1 MKIMLDPGHGAGSQY
16 NRGFKQVGKLPYCNE
31 GSCNYN
37 YCEYYLKPALE
48 RYGIEVKLTR
58 KNILDNPS
66 LAKRGNMAKDYDL
79 LISCHSNAAN
89 GKASGVEIWDS
100 TNPKESIKELTD
112 KICKNIAET
121 LDIPNRGTKYRRQ
134 ANGTNYYGVLRNGQ
148 AKHNFIIEHCFHDN
162 QSDAEKYRRNLGK
175 VADAVADAIGEY
187 FNLNAIAKIVKNENL
202 FILETPSTNVY
213 QQFIEGKTLR
223 EIGAYGING
232 SFFDTPRPRER
243 KSIWA
248 IALNGGV
255 TLGENA
261 DRVSYDPDI
270 YRGTLAIY
278 EDGRCEVKSVNN
290 ITEIKGAKVA
300 VSGVSLTPKYDP
312 EEEKVASDILRRT
325 WHTAIAFKGDTVYL
339 IVSKRRVDMFTFKQQ
354 IDGAINPDG
363 AIALDGGGSSEF
375 NFKGT
380 YHGSGRKLCTMI
392 GIKKF

>member
-1 MKIMLDPGHGAGSQY
+1 MKILLDPGHGAGSQY

-66 LAKRGNMAKDYDL
+66 LAKRGNMAKGYDL

-162 QSDAEKYRRNLGK
+162 QSDAEKYRTNLGK

-202 FILETPSTNVY
+202 FILETPATNVY

-248 IALNGGV
+248 IAVNGGI

-270 YRGTLAIY
+270 KRGTLAIY

-290 ITEIKGAKVA
+290 INEIRGAKVA

-312 EEEKVASDILRRT
+312 EEEKIASDILRRT
-325 WHTAIAFKGDTVYL
+325 WHTAIAYKGETVYL
-339 IVSKRRVDMFTFKQQ
+339 IVSKRQVDMFTFKQQ

>member
-1 MKIMLDPGHGAGSQY
+1 MKIMLDPGHGAGKAF
-16 NRGFKQVGKLPYCNE
+16 NRGFKQVRDFPYCNE
-31 GSCNYN
+31 GDCNFI
-37 YCEYYLKPALE
+37 YCQNFLKPSLE
-48 RYGIEVKLTR
+48 RLGFTVGMTR
-58 KNILDNPS
+58 KSIKDNPS
-66 LAKRGNMAKDYDL
+66 LTQRGYMAKGYDL

-100 TNPKESIKELTD
+100 TNPKESIKDLTD
-112 KICKNIAET
+112 KICKGVAET

-134 ANGTNYYGVLRNGQ
+134 ANGTNYYGILRYGQ

-162 QSDAEKYRRNLGK
+162 PSDAEKYRTNLGK
-175 VADAVADAIGEY
+175 VADAVANAIGEH
-187 FNLNAIAKIVKNENL
+187 FNLRGIAKMVKNENL
-202 FILETPSTNVY
+202 FILETPSTNIY
-213 QQFIEGKTLR
+213 QQFIGGKTLK
-223 EIGAYGING
+223 ELGAYGING

-248 IALNGGV
+248 IVVNGGV

-290 ITEIKGAKVA
+290 IGEIKGTKVA
-300 VSGVSLTPKYDP
+300 VSGVSLTPNYDP

-325 WHTAIAFKGDTVYL
+325 WHTAIAYKGETVYL
-339 IVSKRRVDMFTFKQQ
+339 IVSKRQVDMFTFKQQ

>member
-66 LAKRGNMAKDYDL
+66 LAKRGNMAKGYDL

-248 IALNGGV
+248 IAINGGV
-255 TLGENA
+255 TLGENT

-290 ITEIKGAKVA
+290 IGEIKGAKVA

-312 EEEKVASDILRRT
+312 EEEKIASDILRRT
-325 WHTAIAFKGDTVYL
+325 WHTAIAYIGETVYL
-339 IVSKRRVDMFTFKQQ
+339 IVSKRQVDMFTFKQQ

>member
-16 NRGFKQVGKLPYCNE
+16 NRGFRQVGKLPYCNE

-48 RYGIEVKLTR
+48 RYGIEVELTR

-66 LAKRGNMAKDYDL
+66 LAKRGKMAKGYDL

-100 TNPKESIKELTD
+100 TNPKESIKDLTD
-112 KICKNIAET
+112 KICKNISET

-162 QSDAEKYRRNLGK
+162 PSDVEKYRRNLGK

-187 FNLNAIAKIVKNENL
+187 FNLNAIAKMIKNESL

-223 EIGAYGING
+223 ELGAYGING
-232 SFFDTPRPRER
+232 SFFDTPRPQKRS
-243 KSIWA
+243 SIWA
-248 IALNGGV
+248 IAMNGGV

-261 DRVSYDPDI
+261 DRVSYDPNI
-270 YRGTLAIY
+270 RRGTLAIY

-290 ITEIKGAKVA
+290 INEIKGAKVA
-300 VSGVSLTPKYDP
+300 VSGVSLTPNYDP

-325 WHTAIAFKGDTVYL
+325 WHTAIAYKGETVYL
-339 IVSKRRVDMFTFKQQ
+339 IVSKRLVDMFTFKQQ

-375 NFKGT
+375 NFKDV

>member
-66 LAKRGNMAKDYDL
+66 LAKRGNMAKGYDL

-134 ANGTNYYGVLRNGQ
+134 ANGTNYYGVLRSGQ

-162 QSDAEKYRRNLGK
+162 PSDVEKYRRNLGK

-270 YRGTLAIY
+270 RRGTLAIY

-290 ITEIKGAKVA
+290 ITEIKCAKVA
-300 VSGVSLTPKYDP
+300 VSGVSLTPNYDP
-312 EEEKVASDILRRT
+312 EEERIASDILRRT
-325 WHTAIAFKGDTVYL
+325 WHTAIAYKGETVYL
-339 IVSKRRVDMFTFKQQ
+339 IVSKRQVDMFTFKQQ

>member
-66 LAKRGNMAKDYDL
+66 LAKRGNMAKGYDL

-89 GKASGVEIWDS
+89 GRASGVEIWDS

-112 KICKNIAET
+112 KICKNISET

-134 ANGTNYYGVLRNGQ
+134 ANGTNYYGILRYGQ

-175 VADAVADAIGEY
+175 VADAVANAIGEH
-187 FNLNAIAKIVKNENL
+187 FNLNGIAKMVKNENL
-202 FILETPSTNVY
+202 FILETPATNIY
-213 QQFIEGKTLR
+213 QQFIGGKTLR
-223 EIGAYGING
+223 ELGAYGING
-232 SFFDTPRPRER
+232 SFFDTPRPQKRS
-243 KSIWA
+243 SIWA
-248 IALNGGV
+248 IAINGGI

-290 ITEIKGAKVA
+290 IGEIKGAKVA

-312 EEEKVASDILRRT
+312 DEEKIASDILRRT
-325 WHTAIAFKGDTVYL
+325 WHTAIACKGEMVYL
-339 IVSKRRVDMFTFKQQ
+339 IVSKRQVDMFTFKQQ
-354 IDGAINPDG
+354 IDRAINPDG

>member
-1 MKIMLDPGHGAGSQY
+1 MKIMLDPGHGAGREH
-16 NRGFKQVGKLPYCNE
+16 NRGFVQIDNLPYCNE
-31 GSCNYN
+31 GDCNFV
-37 YCEYYLKPALE
+37 YCRDHLKPALE
-48 RYGIEVKLTR
+48 AYGIEVGMTR
-58 KNILDNPS
+58 KKLIDNPS
-66 LAKRGNMAKDYDL
+66 LEVRGRMARGYDL
-79 LISCHSNAAN
+79 LISCHSNACGGRAT
-89 GKASGVEIWDS
+89 GVEIWDS
-100 TNPKESIKELTD
+100 TNPKESIKDLTD

-187 FNLNAIAKIVKNENL
+187 FNLNAIAKMVKNENL
-202 FILETPSTNVY
+202 FILETPATNIY
-213 QQFIEGKTLR
+213 QQFIGGKTLR
-223 EIGAYGING
+223 ELGAYGING

-261 DRVSYDPDI
+261 DRVSYDPDLR
-270 YRGTLAIY
+270 RGTLAIY

-290 ITEIKGAKVA
+290 INEIKGAKVA

-312 EEEKVASDILRRT
+312 EEEKIASDILRRT
-325 WHTAIAFKGDTVYL
+325 WHTAIAYKGETVYL
-339 IVSKRRVDMFTFKQQ
+339 IVSKRQVDMFTFKQQ

>member
-66 LAKRGNMAKDYDL
+66 LAKRGNMAKGYDL

-162 QSDAEKYRRNLGK
+162 QSDAEKYRTNLGK

-202 FILETPSTNVY
+202 FILETPATNVY

-248 IALNGGV
+248 IAVNGGI

-270 YRGTLAIY
+270 RRGTLAIY

-290 ITEIKGAKVA
+290 IAEIKGAKVA
-300 VSGVSLTPKYDP
+300 VSGVSLTPKYEP

-325 WHTAIAFKGDTVYL
+325 WHTAIAYKGETVYL
-339 IVSKRRVDMFTFKQQ
+339 IVSKRLVDMFTFKQQ